1 MKTDFKTLKE
11 LHQYYAVHND
21 CKLKESATQP
31 VYEIDPPS
39 SGILF
44 IGEAPGRNE
53 DLQGRP
59 FVGAAG
65 KFLDE
70 LLQIIGLTREEV
82 YVTNI
87 VKYKPPNNRDPSDE
101 EKKACRVWLNRE
113 LLFVNPKVI
122 VTLGRHALIKFV
134 PEAKISTDHG
144 NSFTHS
150 TGIPV
155 FAMYHPA
162 AALYNPNLKDTMKED
177 FLKLK
182 EFLKT
187 ADKKIKKDR
196 EKKEEINEILKM

>member
-1 MKTDFKTLKE
+1 MCIRDR
-11 LHQYYAVHND
+11 YYAVHND

-87 VKYKPPNNRDPSDE
+87 CLLYTSYILTKTYSLE
-101 EKKACRVWLNRE
+101 RV
-113 LLFVNPKVI
+113 
-122 VTLGRHALIKFV
+122 LISSYV
-134 PEAKISTDHG
+134 PAVS
-144 NSFTHS
+144 NSF
-150 TGIPV
+150 
-155 FAMYHPA
+155 
-162 AALYNPNLKDTMKED
+162 
-177 FLKLK
+177 
-182 EFLKT
+182 
-187 ADKKIKKDR
+187 
-196 EKKEEINEILKM
+196 